1 MSEPSIYKDN
11 LSTFSIVS
19 KDTAHNVSMIN
30 DMTIPVY
37 NFDGIKDGYSKICL
51 NHKTPHTHNNSQ
63 THFIPHSCDALYVDD
78 NQIVFIEF
86 KNGKVDRQNII
97 RKLYDS
103 LMILFDK
110 GMGLQWRRK
119 DYEANI
125 SYSRMNISFIL
136 VCRRERIPSRIIHG
150 HLARRADL
158 GLGVLRGYLF
168 HDVKVYPPEEFEHY
182 FLEQC
187 HTNP

>member
-1 MSEPSIYKDN
+1 MSESDINNEPSIYRDN

-37 NFDGIKDGYSKICL
+37 NFDDIKKKYKVRCSMHSDPC
-51 NHKTPHTHNNSQ
+51 
-63 THFIPHSCDALYVDD
+63 SCDALYIDD

-86 KNGKVDRQNII
+86 KNGKVDRHNII

-136 VCRRERIPSRIIHG
+136 VCRRERNPSRIIHG
-150 HLARRADL
+150 HLARRADF

-168 HDVKVYPPEEFEHY
+168 HDVKVYPPEEFERY

-187 HTNP
+187 HINP